1 MQRVLTILIAAAI
14 IYIVVDAKQAI
25 MPSPPQVQEP
35 TPTPDPLDPTAPRPE
50 IEGGFIEKSI
60 SKVLINVIKSPE
72 GRSFLEKVV
81 RPADQSITG
90 EYTQKVNNN
99 SITTELFRMEK
110 TAPGEGPKVSCGHT
124 VTVQYEILN
133 MQRVI
138 VESGTKTFTLGS
150 HDIIP
155 ALSNVIVGMQ
165 KGESRKAMAPK
176 LFAYD
181 SPNFSGQK
189 PPFPTDYYQ
198 IKAQLLEIKLNNFI
212 DDNVKIFDDEIAY
225 IVPYLCGD
233 SATFDAKIMRTNG
246 EVIYNSIDKKHKITM
261 NIGDNL
267 YPMIFSHALFNKT
280 PFGTRSVICKGQH
293 LQNLENKE
301 VRKLF
306 TKPHHHLDQD
316 EFFLIEFNNFK
327 REGKQQNKED

>member
-25 MPSPPQVQEP
+25 MPSPPPVQEQP
-35 TPTPDPLDPTAPRPE
+35 TSDPLDPTVPRPE

-81 RPADQSITG
+81 RPAEPSITG

-99 SITTELFRMEK
+99 SITTELFRIER
-110 TAPGEGPKVSCGHT
+110 TTDGEGPKVSCGHT

-138 VESGTKTFTLGS
+138 VESGTKTLTLGS
-150 HDIIP
+150 HDMIP

-165 KGESRKAMAPK
+165 KGESRKATVPK
-176 LFAYD
+176 QFAYD
-181 SPNFSGQK
+181 SPNFSGKK

-198 IKAQLLEIKLNNFI
+198 IKVHLVDIKLNNFI

-233 SATFDAKIMRTNG
+233 SATFDAKIMRING
-246 EVIYNSIDKKHKITM
+246 EVIYNSIDKHHKITM

-280 PFGTRSVICKGQH
+280 PFGTRSVICTGQH
-293 LQNLENKE
+293 LQTLSNKDLS
-301 VRKLF
+301 KLF
-306 TKPHHHLDQD
+306 PKPYPQLNQN

-327 REGKQQNKED
+327 REGKNQHQED

>member
-25 MPSPPQVQEP
+25 MPPSPPAKEQQAH
-35 TPTPDPLDPTAPRPE
+35 DPLDPTIPRPE

-90 EYTQKVNNN
+90 DYTQKVNNN
-99 SITTELFRMEK
+99 SITTELFRIEK
-110 TAPGEGPKVSCGHT
+110 TTDGTGPKVSCGHT

-138 VESGTKTFTLGS
+138 VESGTKTFVLGA
-150 HDIIP
+150 HDIVP

-165 KGESRKAMAPK
+165 KGESRRAMAPK

-181 SPNFSGQK
+181 SPNFTGQQ
-189 PPFPTDYYQ
+189 PPFPTDHYQ
-198 IKAQLLEIKLNNFI
+198 IKVHLIDIHSENFI
-212 DDNVKIFDDEIAY
+212 DDKVKIFDDELAY

-233 SATFDAKIMRTNG
+233 SATFDAKIMRING
-246 EVIYNSIDKKHKITM
+246 EVIYNSHDTHQRITM

-280 PFGTRSVICKGQH
+280 PFGTRSVICTGQH
-293 LQNLENKE
+293 LQKLSKYGSI
-301 VRKLF
+301 KLF
-306 TKPHHHLDQD
+306 KNPPQMNHN
-316 EFFLIEFNNFK
+316 EFFLIELNNFK
-327 REGKQQNKED
+327 REGKPKNQENE

>member
-1 MQRVLTILIAAAI
+1 MQRLLTILIAAAI

-25 MPSPPQVQEP
+25 MPPPPPETQP
-35 TPTPDPLDPTAPRPE
+35 TISDPLDPTAPRPE

-99 SITTELFRMEK
+99 SITTELFRME
-110 TAPGEGPKVSCGHT
+110 TSAPGDGPKVSCGHT

-138 VESGTKTFTLGS
+138 VESGTKTFTLGTR
-150 HDIIP
+150 DIVP
-155 ALSNVIVGMQ
+155 ALSNVVVGMR
-165 KGESRKAMAPK
+165 KGETRKATSPK

-181 SPNFSGQK
+181 SPNFNGKQ

-198 IKAQLLEIKLNNFI
+198 IKAHLVDVKIDNFV

-233 SATFDAKIMRTNG
+233 PATFDAKIMRING
-246 EVIYNSIDKKHKITM
+246 EVIYNSVDRNHKITM
-261 NIGDNL
+261 NIGDNS

-280 PFGTRSVICKGQH
+280 PFGTRSVICTGKH
-293 LQNLENKE
+293 LQTLSTEPS
-301 VRKLF
+301 KLSYKSLPQLNQ
-306 TKPHHHLDQD
+306 T
-316 EFFLIEFNNFK
+316 EFFLIEFSNFK